1 MLISCTVLCECVCQC
16 MMMTFDAADYCTVV
30 AAILS
35 IGLHATIVACLLREH
50 GLGNSMSQLHKKLC
64 ESSTWRTRF
73 DRQSSISASVSSC
86 ATHLSQLRC
95 RSTSHPLVL
104 PKSQWLSPYMS
115 GTSSVVSMTSRLGSP
130 VCSAPFSRWTPQ
142 KRFALLAVYRHSHS
156 CTCTLMQSI
165 NYVCKHTLYTIAHN
179 NLPLDV
185 SYQLSVNVSVT
196 QTEN

>member
-1 MLISCTVLCECVCQC
+1 MQCSWEQLHFSWNTWCTMLISCTVLCECVCQC
-16 MMMTFDAADYCTVV
+16 MMMTFDAADCCTVV

-73 DRQSSISASVSSC
+73 DRQSSISASVSSR

-115 GTSSVVSMTSRLGSP
+115 GRHQSYRWRHGSAHQC
-130 VCSAPFSRWTPQ
+130 VQ
-142 KRFALLAVYRHSHS
+142 HRFQDGLHKKGLH
-156 CTCTLMQSI
+156 CW
-165 NYVCKHTLYTIAHN
+165 LYTVIVTAVLVH
-179 NLPLDV
+179 LC
-185 SYQLSVNVSVT
+185 SQLIMSVNTRCT
-196 QTEN
+196 Q